1 MNRKDRHKLIVKA
14 KLKLELINDMR
25 QSFEYYDDKANSYV
39 YCNYN
44 FSDVYQYFRKA
55 FELIDIETNKKISFN
70 DSFFRFFGL
79 LQVIYVQQDLI
90 DAIAKVFGVNI
101 KNSPNRKINREL
113 RDQLIGHP
121 LSNERNSNERNK
133 KKSKNNADK
142 INSTI
147 ILKKI
152 TPKSFHYINYDPEN
166 EIEKYSDKIADI
178 DSIIERHIDFL
189 NEALNLIV
197 NKCFTELQ
205 RQILKQE
212 KFINK
217 YYNGKIPAI
226 NKYKFWFKEYLNNST
241 SFEFEKLCYCS
252 NKKNEHKRYEVYL
265 VEFERMIVVSY
276 LEMVD
281 IYKIFSK
288 RMVKLNSVESNF
300 QPDKLVIKKLK
311 QEKKKLESYFE
322 KSSNLRIGHDLSDI
336 SKPYN
341 DLWDIGFNQ
350 LSRIFSN
357 DIQIRNELNNLK
369 ITKSDKIEYEI
380 SYRYI
385 CFLVGS
391 N

>member
-25 QSFEYYDDKANSYV
+25 QSFEYYDDKAKSYI
-39 YCNYN
+39 YCNFN
-44 FSDVYQYFRKA
+44 FSDVYVYFIKTI
-55 FELIDIETNKKISFN
+55 ELIDIETDKKIPFN

-79 LQVIYVQQDLI
+79 LQVIYVQQDLTDSI
-90 DAIAKVFGVNI
+90 SKVFGVNLEN
-101 KNSPNRKINREL
+101 NSNRTINRVL
-113 RDQLIGHP
+113 RDELVGHP
-121 LSNERNSNERNK
+121 LSDERNSKERNK
-133 KKSKNNADK
+133 KEYKKNTNK
-142 INSTI
+142 IKSTI
-147 ILKKI
+147 ILKDI
-152 TPKSFHYINYDPEN
+152 TPKTFHYISYEPEN
-166 EIEKYSDKIADI
+166 EKYLDKIANI
-178 DSIIERHIDFL
+178 DEILARHITFL
-189 NEALNLIV
+189 NNNFDTILE
-197 NKCFTELQ
+197 KCFEDLQ
-205 RQILKQE
+205 RQILKYE
-212 KFINK
+212 KYISN
-217 YYNGKIPAI
+217 YYNEKIPEI
-226 NKYKFWFKEYLNNST
+226 TKYKCWFKQFFNYT
-241 SFEFEKLCYCS
+241 PFELEIFSYCVL
-252 NKKNEHKRYEVYL
+252 KKQEHKRYEVYL
-265 VEFERMIVVSY
+265 VAFERMIVVSY

-281 IYKIFSK
+281 IYKTFSK

-350 LSRIFSN
+350 LSRIFRN